1 MVKCH
6 FCGGEIVKG
15 KKNFSVTRGGYSV
28 IIRDI
33 QTDVCS
39 QCGEAYYDAEQG
51 RAIEEILKTIDN
63 LVKKLQAP
71 VMSMKRKA

>member
-1 MVKCH
+1 MWRRDS
-6 FCGGEIVKG
+6 ES
-15 KKNFSVTRGGYSV
+15 KKNFSVTRGCYSV
-28 IIRDI
+28 IIRDV

-71 VMSMKRKA
+71 VMSIKS

>member
-1 MVKCH
+1 MVKCR

-28 IIRDI
+28 MIRDV
-33 QTDVCS
+33 QTDICS
-39 QCGEAYYDAEQG
+39 QRGETYYDAEQK

-63 LVKKLQAP
+63 QVKKLQAP
-71 VMSMKRKA
+71 VVSMKFKA

>member
-6 FCGGEIVKG
+6 FCGGEIVRG
-15 KKNFSVTRGGYSV
+15 KKNFSVTRGDYCV

-39 QCGEAYYDAEQG
+39 QCGEAYYDPEQG
-51 RAIEEILKTIDN
+51 KAIEEILKTMDN
-63 LVKKLQAP
+63 QVKKLQAP
-71 VMSMKRKA
+71 IPSTRA

>member
-1 MVKCH
+1 MAKCH

-15 KKNFSVTRGGYSV
+15 KKTFTITRGDYHV

-39 QCGEAYYDAEQG
+39 QCGEAYYDPEQG
-51 RAIEEILKTIDN
+51 KTIEEILKTLDDQ
-63 LVKKLQAP
+63 VKRLQASVP
-71 VMSMKRKA
+71 STKS